1 MTRLHAEYQRLYLPP
16 GVGPSEGDAVSLIG
30 SDGRVRTLV
39 LALGR
44 PADWDAL
51 SVVWRGVQADLD
63 LPAPAIA
70 INGVDAFELW
80 FSLAEPVP
88 VAEASAFLQGLCQ
101 RYLPEAKPQRL
112 HRWPAADAATPLP
125 PPHTALIPAQ
135 HVASERWSAFV
146 APDLPSVFADDP
158 SLDFQPGA
166 DAQAELLSR
175 LTPAPAIEFQAALSM
190 LRPRALALAAA
201 PAPANQQ
208 TQAQLVAHGD
218 RNDDNN
224 ADPVAPGPY
233 QDPKHFLLDV
243 MNDTSVALALR
254 IEAAKAL
261 LPFTGKD
268 QRG

>member
-1 MTRLHAEYQRLYLPP
+1 MTRLQVEHQRLYLPP
-16 GVGPSEGDAVSLIG
+16 GAKVSEGEAVSLIG
-30 SDGRVRTLV
+30 RDGRVRTLV
-39 LALGR
+39 LALGL
-44 PADWDAL
+44 PADWEAL

-88 VAEASAFLQGLCQ
+88 LAEASAFLQGLCQ
-101 RYLPEAKPQRL
+101 RYLPEVKPLRL
-112 HRWPAADAATPLP
+112 RLWPEPDAPAPLP

-135 HVASERWSAFV
+135 HATSERWSAFV
-146 APDLPSVFADDP
+146 APDLPAVFTDDP

-175 LTPAPAIEFQAALSM
+175 LASTPAIEFQAALSM
-190 LRPRALALAAA
+190 LRPRSLALAAV
-201 PAPANQQ
+201 PAPANHQ
-208 TQAQLVAHGD
+208 TPAQRVSPGED
-218 RNDDNN
+218 NDNDSNSPHPG
-224 ADPVAPGPY
+224 ALGPY

-243 MNDTSVALALR
+243 MNDARVALALR

-261 LPFTGKD
+261 LPYAGKE
-268 QRG
+268 